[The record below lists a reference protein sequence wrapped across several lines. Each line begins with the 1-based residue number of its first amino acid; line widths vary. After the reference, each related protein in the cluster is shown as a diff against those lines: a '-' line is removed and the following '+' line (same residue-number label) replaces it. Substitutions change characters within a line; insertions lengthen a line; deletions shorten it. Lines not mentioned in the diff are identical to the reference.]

1 MLLTCPKCFTT
12 YNVPSSAGKPE
23 QKVRCLKCGHVWEPA
38 LDVIDPLMINLS
50 LPQSPSHKVVAPPVP
65 SFQDFFK
72 EPEKKSNNLIRWLKP
87 LYFFS
92 LFCIAVSIYL
102 FFFQPAKHPPVTLQ
116 TISYELEE
124 QDYKT
129 FLILKAVAFNNTDTA
144 IRPKTFRIRFTDEKD
159 QTLTTADIESPVTV
173 LPARGIEEITLRIER
188 PPSKTA
194 RAVLTLS
201 RMETTP

>member
-12 YNVPSSAGKPE
+12 YNVPSAAEKPE

-38 LDVIDPLMINLS
+38 LDVIDPLTIDLS
-50 LPQSPSHKVVAPPVP
+50 LPKSPSHKIIEDPVP

-92 LFCIAVSIYL
+92 LFCIAASIYL

-124 QDYKT
+124 LDYKT
-129 FLILKAVAFNNTDTA
+129 FLTLKAVAFNNTDA
-144 IRPKTFRIRFTDEKD
+144 EIRPKIFNVRFTDEKD
-159 QTLTTADIESPVTV
+159 RTLTTADIESPVDV
-173 LPARGIEEITLRIER
+173 LPPRSIEEITLRIER

-194 RAVLTLS
+194 QAVLTLS
-201 RMETTP
+201 QMEKP